1 MVWVAAQRPAAVAA
15 RALRIIGGAVDA
27 GEAPWMRGTPRA
39 CVHCT
44 GAALGAG
51 CCAVDDRKEG
61 RKYDFS
67 IRKEGRQ
74 SGTLDAIACVASARL
89 HGNTTTAVRSGP
101 PDVP

>member
-1 MVWVAAQRPAAVAA
+1 MRGSPRARGRCAGAAQA
-15 RALRIIGGAVDA
+15 
-27 GEAPWMRGTPRA
+27 
-39 CVHCT
+39 
-44 GAALGAG
+44 AG

-89 HGNTTTAVRSGP
+89 HGNTTTAVCSGP